1 MALDTG
7 LSENRENMFLEIRE
21 IGRWLSVR
29 RRERLL
35 FRQQC

>member
-7 LSENRENMFLEIRE
+7 LSEDRENMFLEVRE

-29 RRERLL
+29 RRELLL
-35 FRQQC
+35 FRQ